1 MVEFYIYSTKPVEK
15 VLKFGR
21 CSIVSHPRFHYEY
34 DLKIVLA
41 SFLIFRLLIIR
52 TAPNAGYLVAASGII

>member
-41 SFLIFRLLIIR
+41 SFFIF
-52 TAPNAGYLVAASGII
+52 PVNHKNSSNAGYLVAASGII